1 MVIVKGVIPVRD
13 EVRESALSLVQS
25 LARSARDEEGC
36 LSYEV
41 YVQADSPR
49 VIMLWQQWTD
59 LDALEQH
66 FDSDHLDAF
75 LDRIPDMIDG
85 EVHSLRF
92 DVADEDGGE
101 LPELPVHSLGD
112 DTVLH

>member
-92 DVADEDGGE
+92 DVADEDDGE
-101 LPELPVHSLGD
+101 PPELPILSLGEG
-112 DTVLH
+112 TVLH

>member
-1 MVIVKGVIPVRD
+1 MVIVKGLIPVRD
-13 EVRESALSLVQS
+13 NLRESAVA
-25 LARSARDEEGC
+25 LAQELAQQARDEQGC

-41 YVQADSPR
+41 YVKADAPR

-59 LDALEQH
+59 LDALERH
-66 FDSDHLDAF
+66 FDSEHLDDF

-92 DVADEDGGE
+92 DVTEDGEEPPAGPAPSA
-101 LPELPVHSLGD
+101 LADG
-112 DTVLH
+112 TVLH

>member
-13 EVRESALSLVQS
+13 EVRESALALVQT
-25 LARSARDEEGC
+25 LARNARDEDGC
-36 LSYEV
+36 LCYEV
-41 YVQADSPR
+41 YVRADSPR

-66 FDSDHLDAF
+66 FDSEHLDAF
-75 LDRIPDMIDG
+75 LDCIPDMIDG

-92 DVADEDGGE
+92 DVADEDGPE
-101 LPELPVHSLGD
+101 PAELPVLGLGD